1 MKGAVRQY
9 AVLDQRQP
17 AVMFK
22 RATWETAVFDMGIT
36 GRQSKRRMFT
46 MDRIRAGGMP
56 RG

>member
-36 GRQSKRRMFT
+36 GRQSKRRMFP